1 MNMNIIKEIV
11 LKMILPLLSA
21 LPIQRV
27 VAMYLNGLLDKID
40 SGNIEKARL
49 TANYLGELSELFGDI
64 LEDKAVTP
72 EELSRAKKFVLSV
85 RESILATWAKG
96 KSAKQAQRALG
107 NSGLIGSYVED
118 AAVIQ

>member
-49 TANYLGELSELFGDI
+49 TAKHLRELSELFGDI

-72 EELSRAKKFVLSV
+72 EELSRAKESVLSV

-96 KSAKQAQRALG
+96 KSAKQVQLALG
-107 NSGLIGSYVED
+107 DSGLTGSYVED
-118 AAVIQ
+118 AEVAP